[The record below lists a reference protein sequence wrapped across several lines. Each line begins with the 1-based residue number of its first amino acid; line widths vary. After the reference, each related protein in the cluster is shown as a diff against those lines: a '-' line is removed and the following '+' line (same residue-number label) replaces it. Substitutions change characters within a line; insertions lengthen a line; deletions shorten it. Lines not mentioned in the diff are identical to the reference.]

1 MYFIMAPTV
10 GVKVDLTPMIGAD
23 FLKIELK
30 HLNKTY
36 PHGKAALKDIDLTLA
51 SPSLIGLVGPN
62 GAGKSTLMKLL
73 TANLLPTS
81 GEILMDGLPLLKREK
96 ALKSSLGYLP
106 QEFGLFED
114 LSTAQFLDYMAAI
127 KCLDKRAAKEEI
139 DRVIELTH
147 LQDKRKAKIRT
158 LSGGQ
163 KQRVGIAQSL
173 LGDPKLLIFDEP
185 TVGLDPAERFA
196 FRNLFA
202 ETAKSRLVI
211 LSTHIIEDVQSAC
224 DHLVVLN
231 GGEIFYTGTPE
242 SLMTEKNAAALE
254 DAYLALVNGRA
265 SA

>member
-1 MYFIMAPTV
+1 MN
-10 GVKVDLTPMIGAD
+10 GAD

-30 HLNKTY
+30 NLSKTY
-36 PHGKAALKDIDLTLA
+36 SGGKVALKNINLTLA
-51 SPSLIGLVGPN
+51 SPSLVGLVGPN

-73 TANLLPTS
+73 TANLLPSS
-81 GEILMDGLPLLKREK
+81 GEILIDGQSLLKREK

-114 LSTAQFLDYMAAI
+114 LTTAQFLDYMAAL
-127 KCLDKRAAKEEI
+127 KCLDKKTAKQEI
-139 DRVIELTH
+139 DRVIALTH

-173 LGDPKLLIFDEP
+173 LGNPKLLIFDEP

-196 FRNLFA
+196 FRNLFTN
-202 ETAKSRLVI
+202 TAKSRLVI

-224 DHLVVLN
+224 DHLIVLN
-231 GGEIFYTGTPE
+231 SGEIFYEGTPE
-242 SLMTEKNAAALE
+242 ALMEAKNTPSLESAYIALM
-254 DAYLALVNGRA
+254 NGRECL
-265 SA
+265 